1 MFYRDSWIELDL
13 DRLQEN
19 IRLLIQRSGKSFFA
33 VIKANG
39 YGAGDCQIAR
49 AALEAGA
56 QMLAVS
62 SLDEALSLR
71 AQGID
76 APILILG
83 VVDPSFSDL
92 LIRHQL
98 TVPAVSLSW
107 AQQIV
112 QHPVE
117 GLKVH
122 LKADTGMGRIGS
134 SSAGELKEMADLLET
149 HGVQIE
155 GIFTHFACSDAA
167 DNRMCDLQMERFAAL
182 LKELNRSFRWIH
194 CDNSDAAVHYP
205 DSISNAVRC
214 GIAMFGI
221 TSYTTPLQPCLS
233 LYSRLVHV
241 KQVEA
246 GTTIGYGAT
255 YASPQREWI
264 GTLPIGYAD
273 GWIRRHQGRCCII
286 DGVECEFVGRI
297 CMDQAMIRLPHE
309 MPVGTRVELI
319 GPHMPIERVARELD
333 TIPYEVMTLL
343 SDRLAKV
350 YLRQNG
356 VCEIV
361 NPRLDRL
368 MSANLPR

>member
-122 LKADTGMGRIGS
+122 LKADTGMGRIGF
-134 SSAGELKEMADLLET
+134 ALRTDFEGAVREMLE
-149 HGVQIE
+149 
-155 GIFTHFACSDAA
+155 AA
-167 DNRMCDLQMERFAAL
+167 DNLEFERAAQL
-182 LKELNRSFRWIH
+182 RDRIKGMTNRTGS
-194 CDNSDAAVHYP
+194 
-205 DSISNAVRC
+205 
-214 GIAMFGI
+214 
-221 TSYTTPLQPCLS
+221 
-233 LYSRLVHV
+233 
-241 KQVEA
+241 
-246 GTTIGYGAT
+246 
-255 YASPQREWI
+255 
-264 GTLPIGYAD
+264 
-273 GWIRRHQGRCCII
+273 
-286 DGVECEFVGRI
+286 
-297 CMDQAMIRLPHE
+297 
-309 MPVGTRVELI
+309 
-319 GPHMPIERVARELD
+319 
-333 TIPYEVMTLL
+333 
-343 SDRLAKV
+343 
-350 YLRQNG
+350 
-356 VCEIV
+356 
-361 NPRLDRL
+361 
-368 MSANLPR
+368 